1 MLKWNDCSRVR
12 LSCSQSL
19 DSINH
24 CQFVNQYYRQ
34 LTNIAYHLSKAPSQQ
49 ASVMS
54 HPILPSQPR
63 CLNHVY
69 IFSEFSFS
77 LHHCLPLAGCWMD
90 RITGKPSRKTGSHH
104 FSSEETP
111 HMARNRRRDGRSLL
125 WMAVSLGLNPY
136 VCPLPKVCHECGC
149 CNLTLAIINIRKL
162 SS

>member
-1 MLKWNDCSRVR
+1 MWKRNDCSLVR

-49 ASVMS
+49 TLCPTRSCPV
-54 HPILPSQPR
+54 SQGAWTM
-63 CLNHVY
+63 CT
-69 IFSEFSFS
+69 FS
-77 LHHCLPLAGCWMD
+77 LNFHFHSITVCRWLAAGW
-90 RITGKPSRKTGSHH
+90 TGSLESQAGKPAPIIFPQKRP
-104 FSSEETP
+104 P

-136 VCPLPKVCHECGC
+136 VCALPKVCHEMR
-149 CNLTLAIINIRKL
+149 LL
-162 SS
+162 